1 MDTKTCNEIIKHYE
15 KNVLVIDDSDS
26 IRFLLEF
33 VLQENYSVKSLE
45 NGMDALVY
53 LQEGNIPDL
62 IISDLEMPKM
72 NGINFIQNIKSSSFF
87 KSIPLLVLSGRDD
100 SKDRIACFREGA
112 DDFLVKPFNPEE
124 LKLRIANISKRNSQ
138 AA

>member
-1 MDTKTCNEIIKHYE
+1 MK

-72 NGINFIQNIKSSSFF
+72 NGINFIQNIKSSSFL
-87 KSIPLLVLSGRDD
+87 KVY
-100 SKDRIACFREGA
+100 
-112 DDFLVKPFNPEE
+112 PF
-124 LKLRIANISKRNSQ
+124 
-138 AA
+138 